1 MTLAVWLRSEMVV
14 QISKLSIQREYQVAT
29 PQDRPVRSATLRLVA
44 GADMPV
50 LKASMPPDSSRAD
63 FAKVGG
69 HAFDLISKL
78 TGHPC
83 LSGRFRFEFED
94 LFVNRAMVVDLQG
107 DKLITG

>member
-1 MTLAVWLRSEMVV
+1 MVV
-14 QISKLSIQREYQVAT
+14 QFSKLSIQREYQVAT

-94 LFVNRAMVVDLQG
+94 LFVNRAMMVDLQG

>member
-1 MTLAVWLRSEMVV
+1 MDTT
-14 QISKLSIQREYQVAT
+14 K
-29 PQDRPVRSATLRLVA
+29 DRAVRSATLRLVT

-63 FAKVGG
+63 FAKVSG
-69 HAFDLISKL
+69 HAFDVISKW

-83 LSGRFRFEFED
+83 LSGRFRFEFD
-94 LFVNRAMVVDLQG
+94 DIFVNRAMVVDLQG

>member
-1 MTLAVWLRSEMVV
+1 MATKVD
-14 QISKLSIQREYQVAT
+14 VAA
-29 PQDRPVRSATLRLVA
+29 RSATLRLVPS
-44 GADMPV
+44 ADGPV
-50 LKASMPPDSSRAD
+50 LRASMPPDSGRAD
-63 FAKVGG
+63 FGKVAA

-94 LFVNRAMVVDLQG
+94 LFVNRAMAVDLVG

>member
-1 MTLAVWLRSEMVV
+1 MAITKERA
-14 QISKLSIQREYQVAT
+14 
-29 PQDRPVRSATLRLVA
+29 VRSAKLRLVT

-50 LKASMPPDSSRAD
+50 LTATMPPDASRAD
-63 FAKVGG
+63 FAKVGA

-94 LFVNRAMVVDLQG
+94 LFVDRAMMVDLQG